1 MYQKKILTVLVL
13 LVTLDS
19 VLKMNQKN
27 YPQVYLEKCK
37 YKVKQVR
44 TPKFLNTE
52 LELDSESDIA
62 ADLDS
67 NTTTED

>member
-13 LVTLDS
+13 LATLDS